1 MSFLSGKSIIT
12 LTIII
17 VQIYHATGNET
28 ANSPRKINENPSQ
41 NLRKHTFCPSL
52 VRTNNWEIEEF
63 FGDWSGIELYSHK
76 TQANENFQD
85 TCMRINIAEVN
96 EQNEEMTYGKPI
108 DYFNFRL
115 ALRHLKVSIY
125 TNNIESVQ
133 YILTF
138 NNTKQM
144 LWYGDNISMQ
154 IIKFDRK
161 QMMLT
166 VCAIDKGEMYTILS
180 NRYDENRT
188 EYQTDST
195 HLNRLILKGRNLK
208 IHSQFDLQTNCS
220 SGVETFL
227 DKNES
232 TEIELFEN
240 VTVENVY
247 LEDVFQNTFSHNMSL
262 ESGCMHIQF
271 NTAILLLSVL
281 TFAFVCIIGIL
292 N

>member
-1 MSFLSGKSIIT
+1 
-12 LTIII
+12 
-17 VQIYHATGNET
+17 
-28 ANSPRKINENPSQ
+28 
-41 NLRKHTFCPSL
+41 
-52 VRTNNWEIEEF
+52 
-63 FGDWSGIELYSHK
+63 
-76 TQANENFQD
+76 
-85 TCMRINIAEVN
+85 
-96 EQNEEMTYGKPI
+96 MTYGKPI

-125 TNNIESVQ
+125 TNNIKSVE

-144 LWYGDNISMQ
+144 LWYGDNIRMQ

-166 VCAIDKGEMYTILS
+166 VCAMDKGEMYTILS

-195 HLNRLILKGRNLK
+195 HLNRLILQGRNLK
-208 IHSQFDLQTNCS
+208 IHSKFDLQTNCS
-220 SGVETFL
+220 SSTAENDL
-227 DKNES
+227 DEYEP

-240 VTVENVY
+240 VTVRNVF
-247 LEDVFQNTFSHNMSL
+247 LEDVLQNMMPL
-262 ESGCMHIQF
+262 ENGCVHIQF
-271 NTAILLLSVL
+271 ETAILLSSLL
-281 TFAFVCIIGIL
+281 TYSFGYMISTM